1 MKSRKQKTT
10 NFKIYAIAKNFAN
23 LFQNKNVELK
33 STMQIKT
40 QKDKFHLCQ
49 IITGHPVIWIK
60 PRKMF

>member
-10 NFKIYAIAKNFAN
+10 NFKIYVIAKHSVN
-23 LFQNKNVELK
+23 LFQNKNVDSKL
-33 STMQIKT
+33 TMQTKT
-40 QKDKFHLCQ
+40 QKDKFHLGQ